1 VVGWAV
7 GRVSVEFCGGK
18 MKRRRISD
26 VYIKVAQANC
36 LIEVMHAIRLQA
48 HR

>member
-18 MKRRRISD
+18 MKRKRISD
-26 VYIKVAQANC
+26 FYIKVARAN
-36 LIEVMHAIRLQA
+36 
-48 HR
+48 